1 MGGEAALA
9 YYADGP
15 DLIDVVLDALR
26 SAGRSIDP
34 IDPDD
39 LAALDEFHG
48 LGRAATVAMARKA
61 RIGPGTQVL
70 DIGAGIGG
78 PARTLTRHFGARVT
92 AIDPTERFC
101 VLNSELTRRAGM
113 GESISIVEGDGCALP
128 FDDGSFEVAWTQAV
142 WQSVEDKG
150 QLLYEARRVLR
161 PGGRAVCFE
170 VLAGPAAADGLHLP
184 VPWATTDG
192 ESHLVSPEEARALV
206 ESAGFEV
213 AEWIEGM
220 GAAQAIGEVAAAGG
234 PELAQGAEG
243 VSLALV
249 MPDFDARMAG
259 LARNVADQ
267 RVTLLLAVF
276 DAV

>member
-15 DLIDVVLDALR
+15 DLTEVVLDALR

-61 RIGPGTQVL
+61 GIGAGTQVL

-101 VLNSELTRRAGM
+101 ALNSELTRRAGM
-113 GESISIVEGDGCALP
+113 GESISIVHGDGRALP
-128 FDDGSFEVAWTQAV
+128 FEDGSFEVTWTQAV
-142 WQSVEDKG
+142 WQSVEDKR
-150 QLLYEARRVLR
+150 QLLSEARRVLAV
-161 PGGRAVCFE
+161 GGRAVCFE
-170 VLAGPAAADGLHLP
+170 VLAGPAAGEGLHLP
-184 VPWATTDG
+184 VPWATTGG
-192 ESHLVSPEEARALV
+192 ESHLVTPDEARALV

-213 AEWIEGM
+213 AEWLEGM
-220 GAAQAIGEVAAAGG
+220 DAAQAIGEVAAAGG
-234 PELAQGAEG
+234 PELAPGAEG

-249 MPDFDARMAG
+249 MPDFDERMAG

-267 RVTLLLAVF
+267 RVTLLLAVLG
-276 DAV
+276 AV